1 VERKGDLSNTV
12 VTGENAVI
20 DIAQGAKV
28 KELDIKAP
36 ATVHVEKG
44 AVVDQVKKDP
54 AVKGDVK
61 VDNEGTVNKSDSG
74 IDFGNSKTPK
84 ETTQPT
90 PGGSGGP
97 VSGETTAFP
106 NVNIVITGL
115 DDEGTSLVNE
125 NIFTF
130 QGIEDSFKLLDLIE
144 WYSRK

>member
-1 VERKGDLSNTV
+1 
-12 VTGENAVI
+12 
-20 DIAQGAKV
+20 
-28 KELDIKAP
+28 
-36 ATVHVEKG
+36 
-44 AVVDQVKKDP
+44 DQIKKDP

-61 VDNEGTVNKSDSG
+61 VDNDGTVNKGDAG
-74 IDFGNSKTPK
+74 IDFGNSTPPK

-144 WYSRK
+144 